1 MCLLEALHPWP
12 ALRVYLLG
20 GGNHPVRSAA
30 AERRRGHSPTASSH
44 QTVQVFSPAPFPRQ
58 RVTGPGLWC
67 LIPTFSTGDPSISL
81 ENPFCFKLLVSDLLD
96 LLKSSAS
103 SEGKQGLSC
112 TLV

>member
-1 MCLLEALHPWP
+1 MCLLEPLHPWP

-58 RVTGPGLWC
+58 RVTGPGVWC
-67 LIPTFSTGDPSISL
+67 LDSYILHVRSEHLPG
-81 ENPFCFKLLVSDLLD
+81 
-96 LLKSSAS
+96 KSF
-103 SEGKQGLSC
+103 LF
-112 TLV
+112 